1 MKLTEKIAYMRGLF
15 DGMQLDPNSKE
26 GKAILYMAE
35 VMSEIGDHIDK
46 LESRTDE
53 LEELTDL
60 LDEDLNAVEE
70 DLYDDDDE
78 DDDDDSDEDEDWDD
92 YDWEGDEDDDDDY
105 DIGKVLPAEEPRF
118 DRGNED
124 GFDDFQYVVTCPNC
138 KQDVSLTEYDL
149 EEGSMDCPHCGE
161 LLEFDYDD
169 IETDTPDD
177 SDEEDGGSGEDEE

>member
-15 DGMQLDPNSKE
+15 EGMQLDPNTKE
-26 GKAILYMAE
+26 GKAITYMAE
-35 VMSEIGDHIDK
+35 VLSEAGEHIDK
-46 LESRTDE
+46 LESRVDE
-53 LEELTDL
+53 LEELCDL

-70 DLYDDDDE
+70 DLYEDDDDE
-78 DDDDDSDEDEDWDD
+78 EDDEDSDDDDWDD
-92 YDWEGDEDDDDDY
+92 YDWDEDDDEDY
-105 DIGKVLPAEEPRF
+105 SIGKVLPAEEPRF

-124 GFDDFQYVVTCPNC
+124 GFDDFQYVVTCPSC

-169 IETDTPDD
+169 IETDTSDD
-177 SDEEDGGSGEDEE
+177 SDSDDGENGENGE